1 MLVLDV
7 KRTKED
13 FLKKKGKSSVSTLRN
28 YKHIFTSI
36 EKFCLRKYD
45 SSLEN
50 IIEGLAIT
58 PGPQEQVENMIQTY
72 IDELETE
79 GKPYS
84 TVLGYS
90 TLAINYLKYRRV
102 KFDKDELQTSL
113 SYKSE
118 SKQELYP
125 ITKKDIQTLLDH
137 ASFEA
142 RTKILL
148 QSGSGF
154 RISELLSLRKSDINT
169 GLERYTVKVRA
180 ECAKNG
186 IERTTI
192 ISREAMSYLDKILES
207 NFEHQRE
214 LPNFVISATCIDS
227 GGHYTDHVI
236 NYCDARKHKKTFAI
250 KGSSAGYGVPIWP
263 PRASQNKRLKKPVYV
278 IGVNDAKE
286 TLMQR
291 LRINESGAGYWH
303 FPIERDAEWFAQI
316 TSEIVKTKYVKGRPI
331 RQWQPR
337 REGASTEG
345 LDCRV
350 YAFAALRGLIR
361 NWKFDLNKTAEKLKE
376 IPLRNNDKQ
385 SSSHSPINTR
395 RVRKVRSRGIS

>member
-102 KFDKDELQTSL
+102 KFDKDELRTSL

-154 RISELLSLRKSDINT
+154 RISELLSLRKSDINRE
-169 GLERYTVKVRA
+169 LERYTASIRA
-180 ECAKNG
+180 EFAKG
-186 IERTTI
+186 HRARTTI
-192 ISREAMSYLDKILES
+192 ISIEAMRLLDKILENKTDNDLIFPHEASLS
-207 NFEHQRE
+207 NSVISELNMFERLRKRAGLDMRYEGKKLHKITTHGFRAFFISQFEKTYSGFGHSLSGHSRYLKQYERFTIGEKIEKYIETEKHLLIYSKSDESNKELRE
-214 LPNFVISATCIDS
+214 L
-227 GGHYTDHVI
+227 
-236 NYCDARKHKKTFAI
+236 
-250 KGSSAGYGVPIWP
+250 
-263 PRASQNKRLKKPVYV
+263 
-278 IGVNDAKE
+278 
-286 TLMQR
+286 
-291 LRINESGAGYWH
+291 
-303 FPIERDAEWFAQI
+303 
-316 TSEIVKTKYVKGRPI
+316 KTKVSRLEELLSEKG
-331 RQWQPR
+331 
-337 REGASTEG
+337 
-345 LDCRV
+345 
-350 YAFAALRGLIR
+350 
-361 NWKFDLNKTAEKLKE
+361 
-376 IPLRNNDKQ
+376 
-385 SSSHSPINTR
+385 INLTDN
-395 RVRKVRSRGIS
+395 

>member
-7 KRTKED
+7 KRTKDD

-28 YKHIFTSI
+28 YTHIFTSI

-50 IIEGLAIT
+50 LIEDLAIVEN
-58 PGPQEQVENMIQTY
+58 PQEQVENLIQTY
-72 IDELETE
+72 IDELELE

-102 KFDKDELQTSL
+102 KFDKDELRTSL

-154 RISELLSLRKSDINT
+154 RISELLSLRKSDINRE
-169 GLERYTVKVRA
+169 LERYTASIRA
-180 ECAKNG
+180 EFAKG
-186 IERTTI
+186 HRARTTI
-192 ISREAMSYLDKILES
+192 ISIEAMRLLDKILENKTDNELIFPHEASLS
-207 NFEHQRE
+207 NSVISELNMFERLRKRAGLDMRYEGKKLHKITTHGFRAFFISQFEKTYSGFGHSLSGHSRYMKQYDRFTIEEKIEKYIETEKHLLIYSKSDESNKELRE
-214 LPNFVISATCIDS
+214 L
-227 GGHYTDHVI
+227 
-236 NYCDARKHKKTFAI
+236 
-250 KGSSAGYGVPIWP
+250 
-263 PRASQNKRLKKPVYV
+263 
-278 IGVNDAKE
+278 
-286 TLMQR
+286 
-291 LRINESGAGYWH
+291 
-303 FPIERDAEWFAQI
+303 
-316 TSEIVKTKYVKGRPI
+316 KTKVSRLEELLSEKG
-331 RQWQPR
+331 
-337 REGASTEG
+337 
-345 LDCRV
+345 
-350 YAFAALRGLIR
+350 
-361 NWKFDLNKTAEKLKE
+361 
-376 IPLRNNDKQ
+376 
-385 SSSHSPINTR
+385 INLT
-395 RVRKVRSRGIS
+395 